1 MKLTTRGRHAV
12 TALLEIA
19 RYGGQNPIS
28 LASISE
34 RQNLSLSYLE
44 VLFSQLR
51 SSHLVKSHRG
61 PGGGYVLVHAP
72 NITTIAQ
79 IVAAVD
85 KPKHDALNH
94 LTLNDDKCFDSFLET
109 YLWDELS
116 EKMYEYLE
124 QISLSDLLH
133 KKQLVEKV
141 QKRTAYAT
149 SPISRVMNMVA

>member
-19 RYGGQNPIS
+19 LYGGKTPIS
-28 LASISE
+28 LATISE

-44 VLFSQLR
+44 ILFSQLR
-51 SSHLVKSHRG
+51 SNHLVKSHRG
-61 PGGGYVLVHAP
+61 PGGGYVLVHAADA
-72 NITTIAQ
+72 TSIAQ

-85 KPKHDALNH
+85 KSKDKSLPNLLMSDE
-94 LTLNDDKCFDSFLET
+94 KCFDGFLET
-109 YLWDELS
+109 YLWDELN

-124 QISLSDLLH
+124 RISLSDLLR

-141 QKRTAYAT
+141 QQRTVYAT
-149 SPISRVMNMVA
+149 SPLSHAMGMVA

>member
-19 RYGGQNPIS
+19 RYGGQIPIS

-61 PGGGYVLVHAP
+61 PGGGYVLVHTP
-72 NITTIAQ
+72 STTTIAQ

-85 KPKHDALNH
+85 KPKRRTSHH
-94 LTLNDDKCFDSFLET
+94 LILGDDHCFDNFLET
-109 YLWDELS
+109 YLWDELN

-124 QISLSDLLH
+124 QISLSDLLQ

-141 QKRTAYAT
+141 QKRAAYVT
-149 SPISRVMNMVA
+149 SPIGRVMNMVA